1 MAVGKYPFFCDVAG
15 NLGRMLALNER
26 VSLSQVERRMTESWG
41 DRSTLS
47 RAIRR
52 VLRSMVQWGVLRDT
66 SKGTFIAPAK
76 GIQVPDAI
84 GELLLQAV
92 LVSHGQGMPLSHLI
106 RHPALFPFDIQVNAA
121 ALRKSGCIQLQ
132 RQGDQTDFVE
142 LGYAARGASA
152 QVA

>member
-1 MAVGKYPFFCDVAG
+1 MIASKTIGFDRKIDIEWLDAVAG
-15 NLGRMLALNER
+15 R
-26 VSLSQVERRMTESWG
+26 VAAG
-41 DRSTLS
+41 DS
-47 RAIRR
+47 
-52 VLRSMVQWGVLRDT
+52 
-66 SKGTFIAPAK
+66 
-76 GIQVPDAI
+76 
-84 GELLLQAV
+84 ELLLQAV